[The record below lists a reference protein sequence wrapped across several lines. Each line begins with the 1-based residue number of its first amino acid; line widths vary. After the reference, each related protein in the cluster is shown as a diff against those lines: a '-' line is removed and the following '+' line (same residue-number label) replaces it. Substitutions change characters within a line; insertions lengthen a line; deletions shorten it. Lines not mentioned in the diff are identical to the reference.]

1 MIQPISQQLIFQDR
15 FIPQNHLSCKGLSEL
30 QIVKGDKEGDIK
42 KMRRNY
48 NILLL
53 MFASLTALATGLI
66 LRGKNNIS
74 LKTFKTAAANFES
87 LKNNPNI
94 PTVDTCK
101 SLNKDLKAC
110 LERYINIDKAGSSV
124 ISEIGEKEASN
135 NRFLLFGPPGTGKSF
150 FAKVFAKSTDAE
162 YIEITFSDWN
172 SRWSGETGEK
182 MSASFK
188 SILKTA
194 KQNPDKKYVVTFNE
208 IDSLI
213 VPPENLVASS
223 GSGASVK
230 LEERSIFLNYIEIL
244 KEKAP
249 NVTVI
254 GTTNISPKNNGLDRA
269 ALSRF
274 QNIIEISYPDKDCLY
289 EALKM
294 NISKIKNNENFLIN
308 QDDALK
314 ELAQKMEKRRFSFR
328 NLEHI
333 TKEAKNMYLNDI
345 IKGNNKEFKMEYL
358 QEAEKALKLADGEL
372 EKVA

>member
-1 MIQPISQQLIFQDR
+1 MIQPISQQVIFQDR

-124 ISEIGEKEASN
+124 ISEIGEKEVNN

-162 YIEITFSDWN
+162 YMEITFSDWN
-172 SRWSGETGEK
+172 SR
-182 MSASFK
+182 
-188 SILKTA
+188 
-194 KQNPDKKYVVTFNE
+194 
-208 IDSLI
+208 
-213 VPPENLVASS
+213 
-223 GSGASVK
+223 
-230 LEERSIFLNYIEIL
+230 
-244 KEKAP
+244 
-249 NVTVI
+249 
-254 GTTNISPKNNGLDRA
+254 
-269 ALSRF
+269 
-274 QNIIEISYPDKDCLY
+274 
-289 EALKM
+289 
-294 NISKIKNNENFLIN
+294 
-308 QDDALK
+308 
-314 ELAQKMEKRRFSFR
+314 
-328 NLEHI
+328 
-333 TKEAKNMYLNDI
+333 
-345 IKGNNKEFKMEYL
+345 
-358 QEAEKALKLADGEL
+358 
-372 EKVA
+372 